1 MHAEGRRTVPGRRGK
16 VRRCDHSDSL
26 TPPSGTFTRRW
37 RHPRACGESRPRAP
51 ARRQKRLQRRWHGQ
65 CRSACWPDGQ
75 SYYVSILGGAPGGP
89 LGTKS
94 VRLAGVDLEPTSRGS
109 KVGFM
114 TRTGPSAADTA
125 LIEELSKKGLKV
137 SAAQLERWRA
147 VGVVPRNRRTH
158 LGRGKGSKS
167 TGDDVGA
174 GLVEAMAMV
183 SRNGRSVHEAVL
195 RLFTVDPRSQDL
207 YERRLPISEKAIRS
221 AFDWFVRHGDQ
232 SVHRRIERALK
243 RTKTQGDAAAD
254 LIARIASRHYR
265 NTALLHP
272 PPTAE
277 HRPPTWTARDE
288 QSIQLLTALTIG
300 NFLGVEE
307 IGTQKL
313 AEILADGGPSTATNE
328 DRKEFGEKVAKILA
342 ARELTGGE
350 PLRLSAV
357 PTMDDTIRRLKQTD
371 LERILKL
378 RDKIALVAQ
387 VGYIYLKVRGAA
399 DFQEFSR
406 RILDASTE
414 TIDANMLL
422 YAATPIAATLKSSAW
437 HTMSGLIIMILM
449 EDDATYSNTLD
460 NLVRGVVPERLA
472 HRFIE

>member
-1 MHAEGRRTVPGRRGK
+1 MSRTV
-16 VRRCDHSDSL
+16 
-26 TPPSGTFTRRW
+26 
-37 RHPRACGESRPRAP
+37 
-51 ARRQKRLQRRWHGQ
+51 
-65 CRSACWPDGQ
+65 
-75 SYYVSILGGAPGGP
+75 
-89 LGTKS
+89 
-94 VRLAGVDLEPTSRGS
+94 
-109 KVGFM
+109 
-114 TRTGPSAADTA
+114 PSAADAA
-125 LIEELSKKGLKV
+125 LIEKLSRKGLKV

-167 TGDDVGA
+167 TADDVSEE
-174 GLVEAMAMV
+174 LVEAMAMV

-207 YERRLPISEKAIRS
+207 YEPHLPIPEKAIRS

-243 RTKTQGDAAAD
+243 RTGKRGDEAAD

-277 HRPPTWTARDE
+277 HRPPTWTARNE

-300 NFLGVEE
+300 NFLGAEE

-313 AEILADGGPSTATNE
+313 AEVLADGGPSTATNE
-328 DRKEFGEKVAKILA
+328 DRREFGETVAKILA
-342 ARELTGGE
+342 ARELAGGE
-350 PLRLSAV
+350 PLQLSTAPSMEV
-357 PTMDDTIRRLKQTD
+357 TIRRLKQTD
-371 LERILKL
+371 LERILEL
-378 RDKIALVAQ
+378 RDKIALIAQ
-387 VGYIYLKVRGAA
+387 VGFIYLKVRGAE
-399 DFQEFSR
+399 DFREFSL

-422 YAATPIAATLKSSAW
+422 YAATPIAATLESSAW
-437 HTMSGLIIMILM
+437 HTMSGLIVMILM
-449 EDDATYSNTLD
+449 EDDAEYLDTLD
-460 NLVRGVVPERLA
+460 KLVRGVVPERLA